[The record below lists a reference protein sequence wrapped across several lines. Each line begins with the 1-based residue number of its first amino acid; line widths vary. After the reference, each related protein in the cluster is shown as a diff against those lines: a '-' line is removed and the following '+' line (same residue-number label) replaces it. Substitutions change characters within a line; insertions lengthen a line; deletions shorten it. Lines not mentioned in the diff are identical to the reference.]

1 MENMEQFQL
10 PEGVKLIE
18 EGFEANLNPTEEGI
32 TAVLLS
38 LMLFRS
44 S

>member
-32 TAVLLS
+32 VAVWFLL
-38 LMLFRS
+38 MFFRS